1 MTTKPLALAFPLRG
15 SQLIEASAGT
25 GKTFTISALYLRLVL
40 GHGAESSGFGRELLP
55 PQILVVTFT
64 DAATKELRE
73 RIRTRLAEAA
83 RFFRDETPA
92 PDSLIAELREEYL
105 PEQWSGC
112 ANRLDIAAQWMDE
125 AAVSTIHSWCQRMLR
140 EHAFDSGSLFTQTL
154 ETDHSDLL
162 GEVLRDY
169 WRLFCYPMQGDALNW
184 VRGNWG
190 GPAALLPRVRGLFA
204 SERDSVEGKDPA
216 ELITACLQER
226 RAALLE
232 LKMPWRQWADEL
244 LAICHQGVAS
254 KSVDGRKMQARYF
267 EPWFEKIRAWAED
280 ESLEQLDIGTGFSRL
295 TPEGMAEAWKGEVPS
310 HPGLDAMPGLKAS
323 LDGLPT
329 PDAAVLQ
336 HAAQWVGTRFEEE
349 KRRRAEMGFD
359 DMLLRLDAALQ
370 SDGGERLATLIREQ
384 FPVALIDEFQD
395 TDPVQYRIFESI
407 YRIEDNNPECGLFL
421 IGDPKQAI
429 YAFRGADI
437 YTYLRARQA
446 TAGRLHTLGTNFRSS
461 HGMVRAVNHV
471 FERAESRELGR
482 GAFLFREKN
491 GENPVPFLP
500 VESQGRKEV
509 LHIDGQVV
517 PALNIW
523 HLSADQPLSGAVYRQ
538 QLAAA
543 CASEITTLL
552 NGGQQGRAGFI
563 QDGKDFRGLLPA
575 DIAILVRD
583 GKEAQAVRG
592 ELSARGV
599 RSVYLSDKDSVFAAQ
614 EAHDVLTW
622 LKACAEPDVERPL
635 RAALACITLN
645 LSLAELERLN
655 QDELA
660 WEARVMQFRHYRELW
675 RKQGVL
681 PMLRRLLHD
690 FQLPQ
695 TLIMRSDGERVLT
708 NLLHLSELLQ
718 QAAAELDGEQALIR
732 HLSEHLALSGQAG
745 EEQILRLES
754 DEQLV
759 KVVTIHKSKGLEYP
773 LVFLPF
779 ICSAKPV
786 DGSRLPLHYHDATGK
801 AQVTLKPT
809 AELIVQADDER
820 LAEDLR
826 LLYVALTRAQHAC
839 WLGVTDLKRGNN
851 NSSVLHLSAL
861 GYLLGGGAPLAE
873 SAGLKR
879 WLEDLQQDCPALS
892 YGEMP
897 EATVEHYHPPHNDAT
912 LLAPLIPKRKAS
924 ENWWI
929 ASYSALRI
937 GDSMSVGT
945 DEAPESP
952 QAQKLFDDERL
963 DPQAPR
969 EVVAGGADIHRFP
982 RGPNPGTFLHGLL
995 EWAGDEGF
1003 AATPQAVEDA
1013 IARRCNRR
1021 GWEGWITALSDWLQ
1035 HLLAS
1040 PLHIGGG
1047 QAPVVFEQ
1055 LTQYRVE
1062 MEFWFASHK
1071 VDVLKLDELVRQ
1083 YTHNGVARVAAEP
1096 VLLNGMFKGFID
1108 LTFEHDGRYYVA
1120 DYKSNWL
1127 GVDDAAYTEQAMEQS
1142 ILDNRYDLQYVLYLL
1157 ALHRQLKARL
1167 VDYDYD
1173 RHVGGALYLFLRG
1186 TRAPSQGVY
1195 FARPPR
1201 ELIER
1206 LDRLFQGKP
1215 EPKAEPAWEQGVLL

>member
-1 MTTKPLALAFPLRG
+1 M
-15 SQLIEASAGT
+15 
-25 GKTFTISALYLRLVL
+25 
-40 GHGAESSGFGRELLP
+40 
-55 PQILVVTFT
+55 
-64 DAATKELRE
+64 
-73 RIRTRLAEAA
+73 
-83 RFFRDETPA
+83 
-92 PDSLIAELREEYL
+92 
-105 PEQWSGC
+105 
-112 ANRLDIAAQWMDE
+112 
-125 AAVSTIHSWCQRMLR
+125 
-140 EHAFDSGSLFTQTL
+140 
-154 ETDHSDLL
+154 
-162 GEVLRDY
+162 
-169 WRLFCYPMQGDALNW
+169 
-184 VRGNWG
+184 
-190 GPAALLPRVRGLFA
+190 
-204 SERDSVEGKDPA
+204 
-216 ELITACLQER
+216 
-226 RAALLE
+226 
-232 LKMPWRQWADEL
+232 
-244 LAICHQGVAS
+244 
-254 KSVDGRKMQARYF
+254 
-267 EPWFEKIRAWAED
+267 
-280 ESLEQLDIGTGFSRL
+280 
-295 TPEGMAEAWKGEVPS
+295 
-310 HPGLDAMPGLKAS
+310 
-323 LDGLPT
+323 
-329 PDAAVLQ
+329 
-336 HAAQWVGTRFEEE
+336 
-349 KRRRAEMGFD
+349 
-359 DMLLRLDAALQ
+359 
-370 SDGGERLATLIREQ
+370 
-384 FPVALIDEFQD
+384 
-395 TDPVQYRIFESI
+395 
-407 YRIEDNNPECGLFL
+407 
-421 IGDPKQAI
+421 
-429 YAFRGADI
+429 
-437 YTYLRARQA
+437 
-446 TAGRLHTLGTNFRSS
+446 
-461 HGMVRAVNHV
+461 
-471 FERAESRELGR
+471 
-482 GAFLFREKN
+482 
-491 GENPVPFLP
+491 
-500 VESQGRKEV
+500 
-509 LHIDGQVV
+509 
-517 PALNIW
+517 
-523 HLSADQPLSGAVYRQ
+523 
-538 QLAAA
+538 
-543 CASEITTLL
+543 
-552 NGGQQGRAGFI
+552 
-563 QDGKDFRGLLPA
+563 
-575 DIAILVRD
+575 
-583 GKEAQAVRG
+583 
-592 ELSARGV
+592 
-599 RSVYLSDKDSVFAAQ
+599 FAAQ
-614 EAHDVLTW
+614 EAHDLLTW

-645 LSLAELERLN
+645 LSLAELEQLN
-655 QDELA
+655 RDELA
-660 WEARVMQFRHYRELW
+660 WEARVMQFRRYREIW

-695 TLIMRSDGERVLT
+695 ALITRSDGERVLT

-801 AQVTLKPT
+801 AQVTLRPT
-809 AELIVQADDER
+809 PELIAQADDER

-861 GYLLGGGAPLAE
+861 GYLLGGGAMLAE

-892 YGEMP
+892 YAEMP
-897 EATVEHYHPPHNDAT
+897 EATTEHYHPPRNEAT
-912 LLAPLIPKRKAS
+912 LLAPLVPKRKAS

-963 DPQAPR
+963 DPEAPR
-969 EVVAGGADIHRFP
+969 EVVTGGADIHRFP

-1003 AATPQAVEDA
+1003 SATPKAVEDA
-1013 IARRCNRR
+1013 VARRCNRR
-1021 GWEGWITALSDWLQ
+1021 GWEGWIITLSDWLQ
-1035 HLLAS
+1035 HLLKS
-1040 PLHIGGG
+1040 PMHIGGG
-1047 QAPVVFEQ
+1047 QPPVVFEQ

-1083 YTHNGVARVAAEP
+1083 YTHKGVARVAAEP
-1096 VLLNGMFKGFID
+1096 VMLNGMFKGFID

-1167 VDYDYD
+1167 PDYDYD
-1173 RHVGGALYLFLRG
+1173 RHIGGALYLFLRG
-1186 TRAPSQGVY
+1186 TRAASQGVY

>member
-92 PDSLIAELREEYL
+92 PDSLIAELRKEYL

-140 EHAFDSGSLFTQTL
+140 EHAFDSGSLFTQSL

-190 GPAALLPRVRGLFA
+190 GPAALLSRVRGLFA
-204 SERDSVEGKDPA
+204 SERDSVEGKEPA
-216 ELITACLQER
+216 ELITECLQER

-280 ESLEQLDIGTGFSRL
+280 ESLEQLDIGTGFTRL
-295 TPEGMAEAWKGEVPS
+295 TPEGMAEAWKGEVPR

-461 HGMVRAVNHV
+461 HGMVSAVNHV
-471 FERAESRELGR
+471 FERAESRESGR

-543 CASEITTLL
+543 CASEITALL

-614 EAHDVLTW
+614 EAHDLLTW

-695 TLIMRSDGERVLT
+695 TLMTRSDGERVLT

-879 WLEDLQQDCPALS
+879 WLEDLQQDCAALN

-897 EATVEHYHPPHNDAT
+897 EATVEHYHPPHNDAK

-1003 AATPQAVEDA
+1003 AATPKAVEDA

-1035 HLLAS
+1035 HLLTS

-1047 QAPVVFEQ
+1047 QPPVVFEQ

-1167 VDYDYD
+1167 ADYDYD

-1186 TRAPSQGVY
+1186 TRASSQGVY

>member
-1 MTTKPLALAFPLRG
+1 MTSKPLALAFPLKG

-40 GHGAESSGFGRELLP
+40 GHGGDDAGFGRELLP

-73 RIRTRLAEAA
+73 RIRIRLAEAA
-83 RFFRDETPA
+83 RFFRDEIPQ
-92 PDSLIAELREEYL
+92 PDALIAELRDQYA
-105 PEQWSGC
+105 PEQWPAC

-184 VRGNWG
+184 VRAHWG
-190 GPAALLPRVRGLFA
+190 GPAALLPRVRALFA
-204 SERDSVEGKDPA
+204 SERHGEEGKPPA
-216 ELITACLQER
+216 ELIEECLQER
-226 RAALLE
+226 RAALVQ
-232 LKMPWRQWADEL
+232 LKAPWLQWADEL
-244 LAICHQGVAS
+244 KAICLQGVAA
-254 KSVDGRKMQARYF
+254 KTVDGRKMQARFF
-267 EPWFEKIRAWAED
+267 EPWFEKLSAWAAD
-280 ESLEQLDIGTGFSRL
+280 EHQEQLDIGTGFTRL
-295 TPEGMAEAWKGEVPS
+295 TPDGMAEAWKGEPPH
-310 HPGLDAMPGLKAS
+310 HPGLDAMPALKAS
-323 LDGLPT
+323 LDALPT

-336 HAAQWVGTRFEEE
+336 HAARWIGARFEAE

-370 SDGGERLATLIREQ
+370 VEGGERLAALIREQ

-407 YRIEDNNPECGLFL
+407 YRIEDNDPASGLFL

-437 YTYLRARQA
+437 HTYLRARQA
-446 TAGRLHTLGTNFRSS
+446 TTGRLHTLGTNFRSS
-461 HGMVRAVNHV
+461 HGMVEAVNHV
-471 FERAESRELGR
+471 FERAERRELGR
-482 GAFLFREKN
+482 GAFLFRERN

-500 VESQGRKEV
+500 VQSQGRKEV
-509 LHIDGQVV
+509 LQIEGSPV

-523 HLSADQPLSGAVYRQ
+523 LLPGEQPLSGAVYRK

-543 CASEITTLL
+543 CASEITALL
-552 NGGQQGRAGFI
+552 NSGQQRQSGFH

-583 GKEAQAVRG
+583 GKEAQAVRA

-614 EAHDVLTW
+614 EAHDLLSW

-660 WEARVMQFRHYRELW
+660 WEARVMQFRGYRELW

-690 FQLPQ
+690 FKLPQ
-695 TLIMRSDGERVLT
+695 TLIARSDGERILT

-801 AQVTLKPT
+801 AQMSLKPT
-809 AELIVQADDER
+809 AELIALADHER

-861 GYLLGGGAPLAE
+861 GYLLGGGAMLAE

-879 WLEDLQQDCPALS
+879 WLEDLQQDCPALR
-892 YGEMP
+892 YCEVP
-897 EATVEHYHPPHNDAT
+897 PATAEHYQPPQNDAR
-912 LLAPLIPKRKAS
+912 LLAPLMPKRRAS

-937 GDSMSVGT
+937 GDSLSIGS
-945 DEAPESP
+945 DEAPENP

-963 DPQAPR
+963 DPNAPR
-969 EVVAGGADIHRFP
+969 EVAAGGADIHRFP
-982 RGPNPGTFLHGLL
+982 RGPGPGTFLHGLL
-995 EWAGDEGF
+995 EWAGGEGF
-1003 AATPQAVEDA
+1003 CANPQAVEDA

-1021 GWEGWITALSDWLQ
+1021 GWEGWITTLSDWLQ
-1035 HLLAS
+1035 HLLKS
-1040 PLHIGGG
+1040 PLHLGAG
-1047 QAPVVFEQ
+1047 QAPVVFEH

-1108 LTFEHDGRYYVA
+1108 LTFEHEGRYYVA

-1127 GVDDAAYTEQAMEQS
+1127 GVDDSAYTAQAMEQS

-1167 VDYDYD
+1167 ADYDYD

-1186 TRAPSQGVY
+1186 TRAASQGVY

-1201 ELIER
+1201 ELIEH

-1215 EPKAEPAWEQGVLL
+1215 QPKAEPAWEQGELL